1 MGPPVP
7 SPIDPALRWPRGE
20 PGELAAFY
28 GAFQLKADRF
38 PTAGWEAAQLTTI
51 LSPYPMRASWDPK
64 VPITRI
70 RCHRL
75 VAESLRRVLEGVL
88 GLYRTP
94 AGVRKAG
101 MHRFGG
107 CYSFRRVSG
116 TERLST
122 HAWGARIDLDP
133 ARNPLGKAWGT
144 SAGCCR
150 WRCWRCSRG
159 RGGSGE
165 GGQVAEGLYALSGG
179 GVRSGA
185 PGTRRGVS
193 KAILLQLNGS

>member
-1 MGPPVP
+1 MMSMPKQ
-7 SPIDPALRWPRGE
+7 PAPKWPRDE
-20 PGELAAFY
+20 PGALAAFY
-28 GAFQLKADRF
+28 GAFELKADGT
-38 PTAGWEAAQLTTI
+38 PTAAWESARLVTI
-51 LSPYPMRASWDPK
+51 APPFAMVASWDPK
-64 VPITRI
+64 VKVTRI

-122 HAWGARIDLDP
+122 HAWGAGIDLDP
-133 ARNPLGKAWGT
+133 ARNTLGKPWAKDCGMMPMEVV
-144 SAGCCR
+144 ALF
-150 WRCWRCSRG
+150 
-159 RGGSGE
+159 E
-165 GGQVAEGLYALSGG
+165 AEGWKWGG
-179 GVRSGA
+179 RFKGRKDCMHFQAAG
-185 PGTRRGVS
+185 
-193 KAILLQLNGS
+193 